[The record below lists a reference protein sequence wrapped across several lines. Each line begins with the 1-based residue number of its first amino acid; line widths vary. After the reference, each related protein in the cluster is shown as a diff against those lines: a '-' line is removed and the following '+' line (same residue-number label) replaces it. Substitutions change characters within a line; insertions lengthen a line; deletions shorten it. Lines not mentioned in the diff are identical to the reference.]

1 MTIEIRSQAR
11 RMILGCLC
19 AVAATA
25 SACGDGRGVP
35 TSPSPSAAASSPSAT
50 APDVQRPESVV
61 VARSLSGSSP
71 NRSLLLTK
79 TCDAFNHCTVV
90 TSEAGPIPV
99 GTEALYAGPLLEQRT
114 TSAVVTHDAERRY
127 SHRELLTQL
136 QNGTGHVRIHQ
147 RDGRVGRVPC
157 QPQSHF
163 RLRDESG
170 RCVHVE
176 WTGTASLVASET
188 QRLGLIRQV
197 EFRIAG
203 SSPGHQPGWFDPDRC
218 AHAVHFGTGR

>member
-114 TSAVVTHDAERRY
+114 TSAVV
-127 SHRELLTQL
+127 LTTPNGDTATGNCSL
-136 QNGTGHVRIHQ
+136 NYKTGLGTCVFTSGTGALAGFHANLKVTSDFVTNPEGVFTWSGEYRF
-147 RDGRVGRVPC
+147 VGR
-157 QPQSHF
+157 
-163 RLRDESG
+163 E
-170 RCVHVE
+170 
-176 WTGTASLVASET
+176 
-188 QRLGLIRQV
+188 
-197 EFRIAG
+197 
-203 SSPGHQPGWFDPDRC
+203 
-218 AHAVHFGTGR
+218 